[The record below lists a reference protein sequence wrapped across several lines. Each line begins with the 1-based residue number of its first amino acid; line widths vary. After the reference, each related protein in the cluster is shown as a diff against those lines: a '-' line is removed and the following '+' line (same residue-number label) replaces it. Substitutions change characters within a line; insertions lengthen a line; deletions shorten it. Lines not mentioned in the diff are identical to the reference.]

1 MTLTFLPQWESF
13 SIEFEPEAHP
23 VGHNIGFDPE
33 THHTVFDPAAHPV
46 SFQQETCPI
55 SFQPDNHVLDAMG
68 AKTHQQGSRKAPL
81 PAKHFFAEVRLNP
94 SKRLLLLRPQS
105 RLTRFASDWVLKGHN
120 PTVKT
125 AQAIYI
131 VECAD
136 RFARDIYKLMD
147 WDNRFSYTV
156 AGLTASPSFVSAMSS
171 RSIMGDLT
179 TDTVHVGDY
188 YFNLN
193 HAIPTT
199 QP

>member
-1 MTLTFLPQWESF
+1 MFLIFLSRQESF
-13 SIEFEPEAHP
+13 SVEFEPEAHP
-23 VGHNIGFDPE
+23 V
-33 THHTVFDPAAHPV
+33 
-46 SFQQETCPI
+46 C
-55 SFQPDNHVLDAMG
+55 FQPDNHVSHAVS

-94 SKRLLLLRPQS
+94 SKRLLLLRPQA
-105 RLTRFASDWVLKGHN
+105 RLTRFASDWMLKGHN
-120 PTVKT
+120 PTGKT
-125 AQAIYI
+125 AQTIYI

-156 AGLTASPSFVSAMSS
+156 TGLTASPSFVSAMSS
-171 RSIMGDLT
+171 RSIMGNLT

-193 HAIPTT
+193 HATPVPIPTT
-199 QP
+199 VSTTVSTTATIPAPSPTARFS

>member
-1 MTLTFLPQWESF
+1 MTLTFLPQRESF

-23 VGHNIGFDPE
+23 VGHHIGFEPE
-33 THHTVFDPAAHPV
+33 THHTVFDPAAHSV

-55 SFQPDNHVLDAMG
+55 SFQRENHVSDVMG

-94 SKRLLLLRPQS
+94 SKGLLLLRPQA
-105 RLTRFASDWVLKGHN
+105 RLTRFASDWVLFGDH
-120 PTVKT
+120 
-125 AQAIYI
+125 YI

-156 AGLTASPSFVSAMSS
+156 TGLTASPSFVSAMSS